1 MKKLWIEYAAVWV
14 VAVVMYFTLPQGAL
28 SGDYM
33 LMYLAEY
40 LCIALT
46 LFFIYFSLRL
56 LASPGVKTRIRQGG
70 EPAFVRFWEI
80 RLAMLAL
87 PLFLSLGVYAATV
100 ESTCGFCALITLF
113 ALFFVT
119 PSQKEKDALLKEE

>member
-1 MKKLWIEYAAVWV
+1 MKKLWIEYIAVWLI
-14 VAVVMYFTLPQGAL
+14 AIVMFFTLPQGAL
-28 SGDYM
+28 VGDYT
-33 LMYLAEY
+33 LMYVAEY

-56 LASPGVKTRIRQGG
+56 FASEGVKNRIKQGG
-70 EPAFVRFWEI
+70 EPAFVRFGEI

-119 PSQKEKDALLKEE
+119 PSAKEKDALLKE

>member
-1 MKKLWIEYAAVWV
+1 MKKLWIEYIAVWLI
-14 VAVVMYFTLPQGAL
+14 AIVMFFTLPQGAL
-28 SGDYM
+28 VGDYT
-33 LMYLAEY
+33 LMYVAEY

-56 LASPGVKTRIRQGG
+56 FVSEGVKNRIKQGG

-119 PSQKEKDALLKEE
+119 PSAKEKDALLKE

>member
-1 MKKLWIEYAAVWV
+1 MKRLWIEYVAVWALAAV
-14 VAVVMYFTLPQGAL
+14 MFLTLPQGAL
-28 SGDYM
+28 VGNYM
-33 LMYLAEY
+33 LMYVSEY

-56 LASPGVKTRIRQGG
+56 FASEGVKNRIKQGG

-87 PLFLSLGVYAATV
+87 PLFLSIGVYAATV
-100 ESTCGFCALITLF
+100 ESTCGFCALIILF

-119 PSQKEKDALLKEE
+119 PSPKEKDALLKE